1 LTLFLLA
8 MLKPELS
15 IKYLTHLDQYQL
27 DPGKVIILNI
37 KVSLIKW
44 SIDAILPINFFELN

>member
-1 LTLFLLA
+1 

>member
-1 LTLFLLA
+1 MTLSLLD

-27 DPGKVIILNI
+27 DPAKVVILNI
-37 KVSLIKW
+37 KVSLTKW
-44 SIDAILPINFFELN
+44 SIDAILPINSFELN